1 MCDSPDLHGVQGV
14 AGGPVHG
21 HFAHDEH
28 HDFGSLV
35 VWQISSEKAWQEDKW
50 ARESALRH
58 KDLDLCRRLTAH
70 SLLRLSWFHLHY
82 HTNSLSFTRG
92 AFQLRK
98 LRFGFLYSEQWL
110 LKQTWACEYRSRT
123 QRGQTGIIP
132 MVWMMAFWTI
142 LSSLSLPPRPDE
154 TLVLEFLLE
163 LSPSSKSTLILRCLS
178 RVLNTSSTVGPA
190 VTHTHSRQ
198 RGHITAKVK
207 PTLGRK
213 VSSQEK
219 V

>member
-1 MCDSPDLHGVQGV
+1 
-14 AGGPVHG
+14 
-21 HFAHDEH
+21 
-28 HDFGSLV
+28 
-35 VWQISSEKAWQEDKW
+35 
-50 ARESALRH
+50 
-58 KDLDLCRRLTAH
+58 
-70 SLLRLSWFHLHY
+70 
-82 HTNSLSFTRG
+82 
-92 AFQLRK
+92 
-98 LRFGFLYSEQWL
+98 
-110 LKQTWACEYRSRT
+110 
-123 QRGQTGIIP
+123 

-190 VTHTHSRQ
+190 ATHTHSQQ